1 MSAVRP
7 EGPTGQQLTLHHDEQ
22 TATVVE
28 LGAAL
33 REYTA
38 AGRPV
43 LDGFAADRPIT
54 GGRGQ
59 LLVPWPNRIGG
70 GRYRWRRQEL
80 QLPLTEPER
89 RNAIHGLL
97 RWTSWQV
104 LERDP
109 HRVLLAATVWP
120 QPGYP
125 FHLDVRAE
133 YLLTDGGLEVAVTA
147 HNLGEHAA
155 PYGVGQHPY
164 LTVGTDLVDE
174 AVLGL
179 PAGSRLP
186 TDPQGMPTGTEPV
199 AGTPYDFR
207 TPRPIGAQRLDT
219 AFTDLERD
227 ADGLAVVSLAHPSGS
242 HGVDLTLGEGAE
254 YVQVYTGDTLPEA
267 ARRRGVAV
275 EPMSCPPDAFRSG
288 TALVELAP
296 GARHTLRWG
305 LRPWR
310 AGG

>member
-1 MSAVRP
+1 MSDS
-7 EGPTGQQLTLHHDEQ
+7 PTGQQLTLRHDEQ

-28 LGAAL
+28 LGGAL
-33 REYTA
+33 REYTVG
-38 AGRPV
+38 GRPV
-43 LDGFAADRPIT
+43 LDGFAADRRIA
-54 GGRGQ
+54 GARGQ

-70 GRYRWRRQEL
+70 GRYHWRGQDL
-80 QLPLTEPER
+80 QLPLTEPEHG
-89 RNAIHGLL
+89 NAIHGLL

-109 HRVLLAATVWP
+109 HRILLAATVWP

-133 YLLTDGGLEVAVTA
+133 YVLGADGLEVAVTA
-147 HNLGEHAA
+147 HNLGEETA
-155 PYGVGQHPY
+155 PYGTGQHPY

-179 PAGSRLP
+179 PARRWLP
-186 TDPQGMPTGTEPV
+186 TDAQGMPTGTEPV

-207 TPRPIGAQRLDT
+207 APRTIGTQRLDT
-219 AFTDLERD
+219 AFTELERD
-227 ADGLAVVSLAHPSGS
+227 SAGLAVVRLAHPSGS
-242 HGVDLTLGEGAE
+242 HGVDLRLGEGVD

-305 LRPWR
+305 LQAWGT
-310 AGG
+310 AG